1 MLACTSI
8 HILQKLK
15 FGKKIYFWRT
25 RTRDWPYS
33 RWEMVP
39 KAGGGGSA
47 ACWGLGHIPEWEA
60 WAMSQ
65 EKSVWGAIRDEGRGL
80 RGCCCPTW
88 LRKPKA
94 GFRRGDGL
102 PMNCTWG
109 AGWGEEACGEQGLWG
124 PARGCHWFNPS
135 FVLLWALVG
144 DFFLP
149 SLRVADCWHTDVK
162 AKHKITRLF
171 VFASSSKRGP
181 GTYAASGRAGESR
194 HVMGVGTLLVAA
206 LGRAGPRGADSP
218 PMPSTRPSTAKNS
231 WVCHEEG
238 DTLGGTGPRCRESQ
252 SQSENMTATCFVH
265 FSPGFRKAIYNY
277 E

>member
-15 FGKKIYFWRT
+15 FGKNIYFCRT

-88 LRKPKA
+88 LKKPKA

-102 PMNCTWG
+102 PLNCTWG

-124 PARGCHWFNPS
+124 PACGCRWFNPS
-135 FVLLWALVG
+135 FVLLWALV

-149 SLRVADCWHTDVK
+149 SLHVADCWHPDVK

-171 VFASSSKRGP
+171 VFPSSSKRGP
-181 GTYAASGRAGESR
+181 GTYAASGRAGERR

-218 PMPSTRPSTAKNS
+218 PVPSTRPSTAKNS

-238 DTLGGTGPRCRESQ
+238 DTPGGTGPRCRESQ